1 MAPASGL
8 IARLGRSWTRFDGP
22 GRLVGVDL
30 ARGLAVIGMLAAH
43 LLDTE
48 RVLTPDP
55 ATWITVVNGR
65 SSILFATLAG
75 VSIALVTGGPRP
87 LDPARRP
94 RAAARL
100 AMRGAL
106 LWVIGLLLV
115 LTGVPVYVILP
126 AYALLFVLALPFL
139 GMGARGL
146 FLTAGALAL
155 VMPWVQP
162 ILDAAPIW
170 SGLGGDELAALV
182 GWNYPFTVWIAFL
195 LAGMGIGRLDLRRAP
210 EQALLVLGG
219 VSLMLAGYGFALAT
233 APLVSDEGYLAAVLT
248 AEDHSSGLWEVIG
261 SGGFA
266 IATIGLCLLLCR
278 TPLRWLAVPLRAVGS
293 MPLTAYVLQLVVWAI
308 VALAVLGDTSDLY
321 GVRELGLFG
330 PLTLGLIVGCTVW
343 ALTIGRGPLEAI
355 VDAVVRAVVGRDAV
369 ARPGGPVEPG
379 AGAAGG
385 VASGDVGGPR

>member
-8 IARLGRSWTRFDGP
+8 TARLGRSWTRFDGP

-55 ATWITVVNGR
+55 ATWITLVNGR

-75 VSIALVTGGPRP
+75 VSIALVTGGTRP

-100 AMRGAL
+100 AMRAAL
-106 LWVIGLLLV
+106 LWVIGVLLV

-139 GMGARGL
+139 GMNARGL
-146 FLTAGALAL
+146 FVTAGALAL
-155 VMPWVQP
+155 VMPWLQP

-170 SGLGGDELAALV
+170 SGSSGQDLAALA

-195 LAGMGIGRLDLRRAP
+195 LAGMGVGRLDLRRAP
-210 EQALLVLGG
+210 EQGLLVLAGL
-219 VSLMLAGYGFALAT
+219 SLMLAGYGFALAT
-233 APLVSDEGYLAAVLT
+233 APFVAGRRYLAAVLT

-266 IATIGLCLLLCR
+266 LAAIGLCLLLCR
-278 TPLRWLAVPLRAVGS
+278 TPLRWPAIPVRAVGS
-293 MPLTAYVLQLVVWAI
+293 MPLTAYVLQLVVWAV
-308 VALAVLGDTSDLY
+308 VAFAVLGDTSDLS
-321 GVRELGLFG
+321 GIREVGLFA

-343 ALTIGRGPLEAI
+343 ALTIGRGPLEAV
-355 VDAVVRAVVGRDAV
+355 VDTVVRAVAGVDAAPRHRGA
-369 ARPGGPVEPG
+369 ARPGDGS
-379 AGAAGG
+379 AAST
-385 VASGDVGGPR
+385 ASGDVGGPR